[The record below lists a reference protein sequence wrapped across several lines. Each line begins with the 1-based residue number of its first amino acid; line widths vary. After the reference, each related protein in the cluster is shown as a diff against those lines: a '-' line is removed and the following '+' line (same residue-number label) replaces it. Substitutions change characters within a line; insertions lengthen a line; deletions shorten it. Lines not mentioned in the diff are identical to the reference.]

1 MPLFFPE
8 NALFQRE
15 KPKNNAKREKK
26 VRFFLFILKK
36 YLILQ
41 RFIRIGL
48 LSITLFEGMMVSDRH
63 YGNMCIVDRHILNN
77 YNKHY

>member
-1 MPLFFPE
+1 MPLFSAE

-48 LSITLFEGMMVSDRH
+48 LSITLFEGNIVSNRQM
-63 YGNMCIVDRHILNN
+63 GNSATNRYH
-77 YNKHY
+77 KE